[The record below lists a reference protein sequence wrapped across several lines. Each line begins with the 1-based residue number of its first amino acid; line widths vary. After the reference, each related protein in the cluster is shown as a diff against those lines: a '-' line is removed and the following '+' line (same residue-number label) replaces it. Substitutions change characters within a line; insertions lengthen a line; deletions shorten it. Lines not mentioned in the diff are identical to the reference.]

1 MVTQPS
7 PLAGFTLNNCPR
19 PPVYTPPDQHN
30 IIWTAEN
37 VAAFAADAEKLFR
50 LHVRRQ
56 KKLVTRV
63 GEDVRADGALR
74 GCPALAP

>member
-19 PPVYTPPDQHN
+19 PPVYTPLDQHN
-30 IIWTAEN
+30 IILAAEN
-37 VAAFAADAEKLFR
+37 VAAFSADAKKLFR

-56 KKLVTRV
+56 RSLS
-63 GEDVRADGALR
+63 R
-74 GCPALAP
+74 GLGKTSGPTGR

>member
-30 IIWTAEN
+30 IISTAEN
-37 VAAFAADAEKLFR
+37 VAVFAADAEKLFR
-50 LHVRRQ
+50 LHMRRQ
-56 KKLVTRV
+56 RSLS
-63 GEDVRADGALR
+63 R
-74 GCPALAP
+74 GLGKPSGPTGR